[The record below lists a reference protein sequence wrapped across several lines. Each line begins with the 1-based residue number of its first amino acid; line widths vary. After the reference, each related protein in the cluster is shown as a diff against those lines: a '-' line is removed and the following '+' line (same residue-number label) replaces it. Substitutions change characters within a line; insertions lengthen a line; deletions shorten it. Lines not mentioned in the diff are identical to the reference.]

1 MKKLDLRGI
10 RKVVFNDYSEYE
22 TGKSNNGGCYAFWTS
37 YIRESDG
44 NFIRKFGTSASDDF
58 SFCPICGCFSSCN
71 CDIDEDYLK
80 VSEKELINEILK
92 FREDENNFIEYYN
105 IDNKVIN
112 DRL

>member
-10 RKVVFNDYSEYE
+10 RKVIFNDYSEFE

-37 YIRESDG
+37 YIRESDK
-44 NFIRKFGTSASDDF
+44 FIRKFGTTASADF
-58 SFCPICGCFSSCN
+58 AFCPICGNFASCN

-92 FREDENNFIEYYN
+92 FREDEYHFIEYYD
-105 IDNKVIN
+105 IDNNKLN
-112 DRL
+112 